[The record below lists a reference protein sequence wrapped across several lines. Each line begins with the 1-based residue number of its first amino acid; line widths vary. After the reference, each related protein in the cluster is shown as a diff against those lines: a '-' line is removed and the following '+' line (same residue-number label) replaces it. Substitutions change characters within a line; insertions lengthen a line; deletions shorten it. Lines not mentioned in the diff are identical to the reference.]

1 MWNVQPLSWQIVLIF
16 FLLGPSA
23 WNGRGS
29 PSERYDSGH
38 LYRSTSRKINA
49 WMIFAIFTVLLCW
62 LNQLGDSC
70 SLPLLSCERL
80 SSVTRNALSALLQ
93 FTRFPNAFQL
103 FCLQG
108 NVRASFRRQR
118 IKTSVIPCK
127 RSCWRNA
134 YSHYGTLGM
143 LSLSGHGFLYDQ
155 LVRMKCLV
163 YFVCALVQSCYR
175 CLPRIRAFFVQIS
188 RIANPNFS
196 LVFLIRLF
204 LPSFPL
210 TLWFN
215 ALYFLEKQM

>member
-1 MWNVQPLSWQIVLIF
+1 MLLIKPTGRQLFAATIIMREIVF
-16 FLLGPSA
+16 SD
-23 WNGRGS
+23 
-29 PSERYDSGH
+29 E
-38 LYRSTSRKINA
+38 KC
-49 WMIFAIFTVLLCW
+49 V
-62 LNQLGDSC
+62 
-70 SLPLLSCERL
+70 
-80 SSVTRNALSALLQ
+80 SALLQ

-108 NVRASFRRQR
+108 NVRASFRWQR

-210 TLWFN
+210 TLWFD